1 MKKILFVLAIVAT
14 AYHSKAQEQFSV
26 KPADSLTSKLWSPA
40 FTIKPTDSAIYK
52 KYFNLP
58 QLKPGTGA
66 PLIAMNKP
74 DNTEVFYSTMPVV
87 KIGSVDKMKVVKP
100 NSSHE
105 KYTMPVKKIKVV
117 NPLEK
122 KELITP

>member
-1 MKKILFVLAIVAT
+1 MKKTLFVLAIVAI

-40 FTIKPTDSAIYK
+40 FTVKPTDSAIYK

-100 NSSHE
+100 NGPKE
-105 KYTMPVKKIKVV
+105 NYTMAVKKIKVV
-117 NPLEK
+117 NPLVK
-122 KELITP
+122 KFTVTP

>member
-40 FTIKPTDSAIYK
+40 FTVKPTDSALFK
-52 KYFNLP
+52 KYFNVPHLT
-58 QLKPGTGA
+58 PGT

-74 DNTEVFYSTMPVV
+74 DNGEVFYSTMPVV

-100 NSSHE
+100 NGSKE
-105 KYTMPVKKIKVV
+105 NYTMLVKKIKVV
-117 NPLEK
+117 NPLVK
-122 KELITP
+122 KFTVTP